1 MNIGRSSLVG
11 FSNFESLANSGTFHN
26 NFLLFLF
33 AKLGR
38 RVVPTKL
45 YDRENVVDYWILALQ
60 WWDSYEAKKK
70 KALRFSSIYG
80 IISSLVISL
89 KFGHFRQ
96 II

>member
-1 MNIGRSSLVG
+1 
-11 FSNFESLANSGTFHN
+11 
-26 NFLLFLF
+26 LFLF

-60 WWDSYEAKKK
+60 WWDSYEAQKQ

-80 IISSLVISL
+80 IISNLLISL
-89 KFGHFRQ
+89 NFGHF
-96 II
+96 